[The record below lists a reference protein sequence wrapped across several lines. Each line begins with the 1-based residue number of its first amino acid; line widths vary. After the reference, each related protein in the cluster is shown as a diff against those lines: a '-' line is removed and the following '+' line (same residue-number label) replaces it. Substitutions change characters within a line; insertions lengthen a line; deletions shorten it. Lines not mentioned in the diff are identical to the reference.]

1 MSIVRRIAR
10 PLLAAQFV
18 WGGVDQLRK
27 PDIKA
32 ANGGPIIPALAGASV
47 GPVTLPTDPQ
57 TLVRINGAIMSG
69 AGGLLA
75 TGRLPRLSS
84 LALAAS
90 LVPTT
95 LTGHRFWEASD
106 DKTRQ
111 LQFVQVLKNAG
122 LLGGLLIA
130 AVDTEGK
137 PGLSWRAQRAR
148 RDASRAAKLVAADT
162 QRTRGRR
169 KNEAELK
176 SKLRA
181 SRRRNTLAA

>member
-18 WGGVDQLRK
+18 WGGLDQLRK
-27 PDIKA
+27 PDLKA
-32 ANGGPIIPALAGASV
+32 ANGGPIIPALSGAAV
-47 GPVTLPTDPQ
+47 GPLTLPSDPEQ
-57 TLVRINGAIMSG
+57 LVRVNGAIMTG

-75 TGRLPRLSS
+75 LGRLPRLAS

-95 LTGHRFWEASD
+95 LTGHRFWEAKD
-106 DKTRQ
+106 EKTRQ
-111 LQFVQVLKNAG
+111 QDIVQVLKNAG

-137 PGLSWRAQRAR
+137 PGIGWRAQRAR
-148 RDASRAAKLVAADT
+148 RDAGRAAKLAAVDVKRT
-162 QRTRGRR
+162 QGRVKR
-169 KNEAELK
+169 ESDLK
-176 SKLRA
+176 SQIRA
-181 SRRRNTLAA
+181 NRRRSLA